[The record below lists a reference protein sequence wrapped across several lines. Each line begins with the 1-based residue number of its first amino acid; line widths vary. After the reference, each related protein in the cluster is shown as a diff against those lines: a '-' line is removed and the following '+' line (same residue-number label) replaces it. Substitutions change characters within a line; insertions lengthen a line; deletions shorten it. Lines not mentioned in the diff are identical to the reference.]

1 MQAIRSA
8 AMASP
13 SVSFRISR
21 SAEDLAGTLH
31 LLSQRL
37 VRLEQRLEALEL
49 QRQASTQEDPGLEE
63 SLGNA
68 ERLLL
73 DCRALLGGAL
83 DLEPASADDH
93 PVVADHQ
100 LDGEPVDELDE
111 EPAFAGDDLERQ
123 VHALGDDAAEDDG
136 ADTEISLFANNVTDS
151 AAA

>member
-1 MQAIRSA
+1 MQAIRSR

-31 LLSQRL
+31 LLSHRL
-37 VRLEQRLEALEL
+37 VQLEQRLEALEG
-49 QRQASTQEDPGLEE
+49 QRQASQQEDPALEK

-83 DLEPASADDH
+83 DPQAGS
-93 PVVADHQ
+93 
-100 LDGEPVDELDE
+100 VDRHTGRAGSVIHGK
-111 EPAFAGDDLERQ
+111 PAFEGETPEGQGHAVEGDDGDEKGER
-123 VHALGDDAAEDDG
+123 
-136 ADTEISLFANNVTDS
+136 EISLFSNGPSDS

>member
-1 MQAIRSA
+1 
-8 AMASP
+8 MASP

-37 VRLEQRLEALEL
+37 VQLEQRLSALEG
-49 QRQASTQEDPGLEE
+49 QRETTQEDDPDLVK

-83 DLEPASADDH
+83 DDPSTPAAMAAQFAT
-93 PVVADHQ
+93 VVDGSEVRAGHDSPEDGGNPADHDH
-100 LDGEPVDELDE
+100 LIDG
-111 EPAFAGDDLERQ
+111 
-123 VHALGDDAAEDDG
+123 
-136 ADTEISLFANNVTDS
+136 SLAPLFQHDSTDS
-151 AAA
+151 LAA

>member
-1 MQAIRSA
+1 
-8 AMASP
+8 MASP

-37 VRLEQRLEALEL
+37 VRLEQRLEALEG
-49 QRQASTQEDPGLEE
+49 QRQVSQQEDPGLEE

-83 DLEPASADDH
+83 DPIEGSVDRDAVRTEFQRDRE
-93 PVVADHQ
+93 
-100 LDGEPVDELDE
+100 LDGEPAFDFEAPKHQSRAVDADE
-111 EPAFAGDDLERQ
+111 
-123 VHALGDDAAEDDG
+123 AE
-136 ADTEISLFANNVTDS
+136 TEIPLYSNGPVNS

>member
-1 MQAIRSA
+1 
-8 AMASP
+8 MASP

-37 VRLEQRLEALEL
+37 VQLEQRLSALEG
-49 QRQASTQEDPGLEE
+49 QRETAQEEDPGLVE

-83 DLEPASADDH
+83 DDPSG
-93 PVVADHQ
+93 PV
-100 LDGEPVDELDE
+100 
-111 EPAFAGDDLERQ
+111 AFAAQSAALE
-123 VHALGDDAAEDDG
+123 DG
-136 ADTEISLFANNVTDS
+136 ADASASHQSPEDGGNLADHDHLIDGSLAPLFEHDSPDSFA
-151 AAA
+151 A

>member
-1 MQAIRSA
+1 MRTNRFA

-21 SAEDLAGTLH
+21 STEDLAGTLH

-37 VRLEQRLEALEL
+37 VQLEQRLELLEG
-49 QRQASTQEDPGLEE
+49 QRQAAAEDDPDLVE

-83 DLEPASADDH
+83 DDQPGTAAGEATVSA
-93 PVVADHQ
+93 
-100 LDGEPVDELDE
+100 G
-111 EPAFAGDDLERQ
+111 FAGRQSGPDGRDGSGSGSGNDERRA
-123 VHALGDDAAEDDG
+123 VPALRPGQDP
-136 ADTEISLFANNVTDS
+136 IDS

>member
-1 MQAIRSA
+1 
-8 AMASP
+8 MASP

-37 VRLEQRLEALEL
+37 VRLEQRLEALEG
-49 QRQASTQEDPGLEE
+49 QRQEVEEEDPALVE

-83 DLEPASADDH
+83 DDGAHPSPSFAPERGWTGAGPSDPDDGFH
-93 PVVADHQ
+93 GFDAVAD
-100 LDGEPVDELDE
+100 LDE
-111 EPAFAGDDLERQ
+111 EA
-123 VHALGDDAAEDDG
+123 DDAIEPGDPDGHEDG
-136 ADTEISLFANNVTDS
+136 IDS

>member
-1 MQAIRSA
+1 MSH
-8 AMASP
+8 P

-37 VRLEQRLEALEL
+37 VQLEQRLAALEAIGL
-49 QRQASTQEDPGLEE
+49 QAEQPDPALDR

-73 DCRALLGGAL
+73 DCRSLLEGAL
-83 DLEPASADDH
+83 EAPLESPAGAAAGEERSGLIVPEAEAA
-93 PVVADHQ
+93 VVHQ
-100 LDGEPVDELDE
+100 AMGRP
-111 EPAFAGDDLERQ
+111 AGDNPR
-123 VHALGDDAAEDDG
+123 AADAAADLDDRKN
-136 ADTEISLFANNVTDS
+136 AR

>member
-1 MQAIRSA
+1 
-8 AMASP
+8 MASP

-37 VRLEQRLEALEL
+37 VQLEQRLSALEG
-49 QRQASTQEDPGLEE
+49 QRETTQEDDPDLVK

-83 DLEPASADDH
+83 DDSSTPAAMAAEFAT
-93 PVVADHQ
+93 VVDGSEVAAGHDSPEDGGNPADHDH
-100 LDGEPVDELDE
+100 LIDG
-111 EPAFAGDDLERQ
+111 
-123 VHALGDDAAEDDG
+123 
-136 ADTEISLFANNVTDS
+136 SLAPLFQHDSTDS
-151 AAA
+151 LAA

>member
-1 MQAIRSA
+1 
-8 AMASP
+8 MASS

-37 VRLEQRLEALEL
+37 VRLEQRLEALEG
-49 QRQASTQEDPGLEE
+49 QGQASSDEDPALEE

-83 DLEPASADDH
+83 DLEALPGPDDH
-93 PVVADHQ
+93 AFAALQEDQASHGPVEALEEG
-100 LDGEPVDELDE
+100 LDGSE
-111 EPAFAGDDLERQ
+111 AGE
-123 VHALGDDAAEDDG
+123 AGSEM
-136 ADTEISLFANNVTDS
+136 SPFANGTIES

>member
-1 MQAIRSA
+1 MRTICSA

-37 VRLEQRLEALEL
+37 VRLEQRLEALEG
-49 QRQASTQEDPGLEE
+49 QRQVSEQEDPALEQ

-83 DLEPASADDH
+83 DPDARFE
-93 PVVADHQ
+93 VAEHRSQ
-100 LDGEPVDELDE
+100 GVEAYE
-111 EPAFAGDDLERQ
+111 GD
-123 VHALGDDAAEDDG
+123 AE
-136 ADTEISLFANNVTDS
+136 IPLFARKPIDS

>member
-1 MQAIRSA
+1 MQTIRSA
-8 AMASP
+8 VMTSP

-37 VRLEQRLEALEL
+37 VRLEQRLEALEG
-49 QRQASTQEDPGLEE
+49 QRQASQQEDPGLEE

-83 DLEPASADDH
+83 IADGGSAVMADVQPA
-93 PVVADHQ
+93 
-100 LDGEPVDELDE
+100 GEPSFDAEVPKHQAHDVEAE
-111 EPAFAGDDLERQ
+111 AGER
-123 VHALGDDAAEDDG
+123 
-136 ADTEISLFANNVTDS
+136 EIPLFSSGSINS

>member
-1 MQAIRSA
+1 MQASRSR

-37 VRLEQRLEALEL
+37 VRLEQRLEALEG
-49 QRQASTQEDPGLEE
+49 QRQASQQEDPGLEK

-83 DLEPASADDH
+83 DPLPGS
-93 PVVADHQ
+93 
-100 LDGEPVDELDE
+100 VDRHAHAVE
-111 EPAFAGDDLERQ
+111 GDD
-123 VHALGDDAAEDDG
+123 GDDKDEM
-136 ADTEISLFANNVTDS
+136 EISLFSNGPIDS

>member
-1 MQAIRSA
+1 
-8 AMASP
+8 MASP

-37 VRLEQRLEALEL
+37 VQLEQRLEALEG
-49 QRQASTQEDPGLEE
+49 QRQASQQEDPALEK

-83 DLEPASADDH
+83 DPQAGSVIH
-93 PVVADHQ
+93 
-100 LDGEPVDELDE
+100 GK
-111 EPAFAGDDLERQ
+111 PAFEGKLSEGQGSAVKGEGGDEKSER
-123 VHALGDDAAEDDG
+123 
-136 ADTEISLFANNVTDS
+136 EISLFSNGPIDS

>member
-1 MQAIRSA
+1 
-8 AMASP
+8 MASP

-37 VRLEQRLEALEL
+37 VLLEQRLEALEG
-49 QRQASTQEDPGLEE
+49 QRQASQQEDPGLEE

-83 DLEPASADDH
+83 DPIEGSADRDA
-93 PVVADHQ
+93 VRTAFERDQ
-100 LDGEPVDELDE
+100 EQDGESGFDFEVPKHQARDVDS
-111 EPAFAGDDLERQ
+111 
-123 VHALGDDAAEDDG
+123 DASE
-136 ADTEISLFANNVTDS
+136 TESPLFSNGLVNR

>member
-1 MQAIRSA
+1 MRTIRSA

-37 VRLEQRLEALEL
+37 VQLEQRLEALEG
-49 QRQASTQEDPGLEE
+49 QRQVSEQEDPGLEQ
-63 SLGNA
+63 SLDNA

-83 DLEPASADDH
+83 DPDARSADGDAVIAAFQRDGE
-93 PVVADHQ
+93 P
-100 LDGEPVDELDE
+100 LDGEP
-111 EPAFAGDDLERQ
+111 AFDFDVPEHRAQDVETYEGD
-123 VHALGDDAAEDDG
+123 AE
-136 ADTEISLFANNVTDS
+136 IPLFSSGPIDS

>member
-1 MQAIRSA
+1 
-8 AMASP
+8 MASP

-37 VRLEQRLEALEL
+37 VRLEQRLEALEG
-49 QRQASTQEDPGLEE
+49 QRQASQQEDPGLEE

-83 DLEPASADDH
+83 DSQAGSLMEGKPAVEGEGSDGVAH
-93 PVVADHQ
+93 VV
-100 LDGEPVDELDE
+100 G
-111 EPAFAGDDLERQ
+111 GDD
-123 VHALGDDAAEDDG
+123 GDDQGEM
-136 ADTEISLFANNVTDS
+136 EISLVSNRPIDS

>member
-1 MQAIRSA
+1 MQAIRSR

-37 VRLEQRLEALEL
+37 VALEQRLEALEG
-49 QRQASTQEDPGLEE
+49 QRQASQQEDPGLER

-83 DLEPASADDH
+83 DAPS
-93 PVVADHQ
+93 
-100 LDGEPVDELDE
+100 GSVDRHAGRAGSLVEGK
-111 EPAFAGDDLERQ
+111 PAFMGEGSQGQAHAVEGDD
-123 VHALGDDAAEDDG
+123 GDDKGER
-136 ADTEISLFANNVTDS
+136 EISLFSNGPIDS

>member
-1 MQAIRSA
+1 MRISRSA
-8 AMASP
+8 AMVAP

-37 VRLEQRLEALEL
+37 VQLEHRLLALEG
-49 QRQASTQEDPGLEE
+49 QREQAQEQDPGLVE

-83 DLEPASADDH
+83 EDPSRPAAI
-93 PVVADHQ
+93 
-100 LDGEPVDELDE
+100 
-111 EPAFAGDDLERQ
+111 
-123 VHALGDDAAEDDG
+123 AAE
-136 ADTEISLFANNVTDS
+136 S
-151 AAA
+151 AAAVDGTDAAASPEGPEEGGNSAGHDLMIEGPLAPLFQHNSPAGFAA

>member
-1 MQAIRSA
+1 
-8 AMASP
+8 MASP

-37 VRLEQRLEALEL
+37 VRLEQRLEALEG
-49 QRQASTQEDPGLEE
+49 QRQASQQEDPGLEE

-83 DLEPASADDH
+83 DPMEGSVDGDAVRTEFQRDRE
-93 PVVADHQ
+93 
-100 LDGEPVDELDE
+100 LDGEPAFDVEMPKRQARAVD
-111 EPAFAGDDLERQ
+111 A
-123 VHALGDDAAEDDG
+123 DDAE
-136 ADTEISLFANNVTDS
+136 TEIPLFSNGPVNS

>member
-1 MQAIRSA
+1 
-8 AMASP
+8 MASP

-37 VRLEQRLEALEL
+37 VKLEQRLEALEG
-49 QRQASTQEDPGLEE
+49 QRQASQQEDPGLEE

-73 DCRALLGGAL
+73 DCRSLLGGAL
-83 DLEPASADDH
+83 DPEPGSVDGHA
-93 PVVADHQ
+93 VVADFQ
-100 LDGEPVDELDE
+100 MEGELDN
-111 EPAFAGDDLERQ
+111 EPAFDGVVPEHLA
-123 VHALGDDAAEDDG
+123 HAVEADAAE
-136 ADTEISLFANNVTDS
+136 TEISLFSNEAIDR

>member
-1 MQAIRSA
+1 
-8 AMASP
+8 MASP

-37 VRLEQRLEALEL
+37 VQLEQRLSALEG
-49 QRQASTQEDPGLEE
+49 QRETTQEDDPDLVK

-83 DLEPASADDH
+83 DDPSTPAAMAAEFAT
-93 PVVADHQ
+93 VVDASEVRAGHDSPEDGGNPADHDH
-100 LDGEPVDELDE
+100 LIDG
-111 EPAFAGDDLERQ
+111 
-123 VHALGDDAAEDDG
+123 
-136 ADTEISLFANNVTDS
+136 SLAPLFQHNSTDS
-151 AAA
+151 LAA

>member
-1 MQAIRSA
+1 MRTIRSA

-37 VRLEQRLEALEL
+37 VRLEQRLEALEG
-49 QRQASTQEDPGLEE
+49 QRQVSEQEDPALEQ

-83 DLEPASADDH
+83 DPDARSADGDAVIASFQRDGE
-93 PVVADHQ
+93 P
-100 LDGEPVDELDE
+100 LDGER
-111 EPAFAGDDLERQ
+111 AFDFEVAEHRSQGVE
-123 VHALGDDAAEDDG
+123 ACEADAD
-136 ADTEISLFANNVTDS
+136 IPLFSRGPIDSS
-151 AAA
+151 AA

>member
-1 MQAIRSA
+1 
-8 AMASP
+8 MASS

-37 VRLEQRLEALEL
+37 VLLEQRLEALEGE
-49 QRQASTQEDPGLEE
+49 RHEVEEEDPELVE

-83 DLEPASADDH
+83 DDAAHPSAAISPAGSEAVDTA
-93 PVVADHQ
+93 VVARERDWTDVGSIDSHDRFDPDGFEAEAD
-100 LDGEPVDELDE
+100 LDGE
-111 EPAFAGDDLERQ
+111 A
-123 VHALGDDAAEDDG
+123 DAAIESGDPVG
-136 ADTEISLFANNVTDS
+136 AEERIDSL
-151 AAA
+151 AA